1 MKPVLLATLM
11 LCELV
16 SFSQTNSLSSKD
28 FKESTVDES
37 DFAYSLPYEKG
48 RSYLL
53 VQAYQSKI
61 LSHKG
66 EFALDFMM
74 KQGTKICAAR
84 GGVVVDVKQD
94 SEKGGIAT
102 KYLSQGNHVVI
113 RHDDGTYG
121 NYWHLEHNGA
131 LVHVGETVEQGQ
143 PIGLAGRTGYA
154 AFSHLHFEVTTK
166 QRTGHDQL
174 PTRFVTREGKRYLR
188 PMHRYTS
195 I

>member
-1 MKPVLLATLM
+1 MKPVLLITLL
-11 LCELV
+11 LCELT

-28 FKESTVDES
+28 LKESTNDEL
-37 DFAYSLPYEKG
+37 DYGYALPYEKG
-48 RSYLL
+48 KSYLL

-84 GGVVVDVKQD
+84 AGVVVDVKQD
-94 SEKGGIAT
+94 SKKGGLARRF
-102 KYLSQGNHVVI
+102 LWQGNHVI
-113 RHDDGTYG
+113 IKHDDGTFG
-121 NYWHLEHNGA
+121 NYWHLEHDGA
-131 LVHVGETVEQGQ
+131 LVNVGDTVEQGQ
-143 PIGLAGRTGYA
+143 AIGLAGHTGYA
-154 AFSHLHFEVTTK
+154 AFSHLHFEVTT
-166 QRTGHDQL
+166 QFGTGRHQL
-174 PTRFVTREGKRYLR
+174 PTRFITRRGKRYLR